1 MEKITGLQIAFGAN
15 SNSDPPADGSPVL
28 AAIWSDP
35 NNDGDP
41 ADAQLL
47 NSVAGVVANSHTDTF
62 VSFPFSTPTTIPV
75 GDNFF
80 VGFQHT
86 ETGGLGNYAV
96 ARDTSSDAGVSWL
109 IASTGGT
116 LLDLNDLGS
125 AEFGGSFASFGFAG
139 NALIRAVASPVAAIP
154 EPSSALPLLFCITTT
169 MLARRRR

>member
-86 ETGGLGNYAV
+86 ETVGSRNYAV

-109 IASTGGT
+109 FASTGGS

-125 AEFGGSFASFGFAG
+125 AEFGGSFTGFGLAG